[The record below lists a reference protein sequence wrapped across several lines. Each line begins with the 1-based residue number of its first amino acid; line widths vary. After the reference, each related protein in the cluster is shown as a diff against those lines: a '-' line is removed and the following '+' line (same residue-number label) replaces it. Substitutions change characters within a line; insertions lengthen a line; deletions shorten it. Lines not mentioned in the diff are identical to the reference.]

1 MNRSHLKLNNSFYI
15 VISKFLRNF
24 KKCLRFKIAN
34 FKKKSKSKIF
44 TEILKKFNEERKAR
58 QLAEE
63 KTLDLEKN
71 IKILNSDNKYLKED
85 INKKEKEFNDEIIR
99 FIAIKKELDL
109 ELNKKCQEANDL
121 NTDLSNSKILEK
133 HLNKMLSDLKEEN
146 LNLKEECDRLRKISL
161 ESENMKIKKLQEEIE
176 ELKTMNQL
184 YRSQRLENN
193 EEIENLGRERDKIKR
208 DNLQLG
214 EELFVKFF

>member
-1 MNRSHLKLNNSFYI
+1 
-15 VISKFLRNF
+15 
-24 KKCLRFKIAN
+24 
-34 FKKKSKSKIF
+34 
-44 TEILKKFNEERKAR
+44 
-58 QLAEE
+58 
-63 KTLDLEKN
+63 
-71 IKILNSDNKYLKED
+71 
-85 INKKEKEFNDEIIR
+85 
-99 FIAIKKELDL
+99 
-109 ELNKKCQEANDL
+109 
-121 NTDLSNSKILEK
+121 
-133 HLNKMLSDLKEEN
+133 MLSDLKEEN

-214 EELFVKFF
+214 EELFVKFIKNVLIGD